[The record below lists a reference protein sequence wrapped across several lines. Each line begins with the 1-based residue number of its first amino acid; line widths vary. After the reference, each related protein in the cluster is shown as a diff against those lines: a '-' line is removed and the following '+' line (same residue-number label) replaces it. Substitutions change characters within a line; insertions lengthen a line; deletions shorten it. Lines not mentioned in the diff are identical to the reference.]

1 MISGCG
7 RIERR
12 SGMTHY
18 AEFEPFAIRNQNE
31 EVRREV
37 RRLRLEK
44 RLRKNRQPRYG
55 LHFALSFRRMLAL
68 PR

>member
-1 MISGCG
+1 
-7 RIERR
+7 
-12 SGMTHY
+12 MTHY